1 MKIKLLLACLV
12 LSISFVI
19 VDYSGAQ
26 NWMFV
31 TSTGNGEIGSYVDVD
46 SIEGIPELKRFMMYH
61 YFKGTK
67 TVDSRPIE
75 RLFAKSYVNCTARTI
90 GYLEVEYEWS
100 VGLDKEKV
108 TIPASSEVSTSKP
121 VRPNSVDEAILD
133 FVCNYQKQG

>member
-1 MKIKLLLACLV
+1 MKTNLSFACFSLLIV
-12 LSISFVI
+12 FVI
-19 VDYSGAQ
+19 VEYSRAQ
-26 NWMFV
+26 NWIFV
-31 TSTGNGEIGSYVDVD
+31 TSTGNGQIGSYVDVD
-46 SIEGIPELKRFMMYH
+46 SIEGTSEMKKFNMYH

-75 RLFAKSYVNCTARTI
+75 RLFAKSYVNCNTRTI

-108 TIPASSEVSTSKP
+108 IIPARSEVSTSKP

-133 FVCNYQKQG
+133 FACNYQKQ